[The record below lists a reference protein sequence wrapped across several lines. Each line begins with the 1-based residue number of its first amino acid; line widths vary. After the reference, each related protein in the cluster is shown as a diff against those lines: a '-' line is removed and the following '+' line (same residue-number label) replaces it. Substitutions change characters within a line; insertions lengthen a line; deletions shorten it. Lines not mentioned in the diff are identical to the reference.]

1 MDPFSEIAL
10 VVVFAAGFG
19 FVAHYLKQPT
29 LVGYLFAGIFLAA
42 LINAGVIPQDLHVL
56 MNTFS
61 KLGIAFLLFLVG
73 LEMNWG
79 SLRAIGKPALWTAL
93 GQIVFTFGIGFV
105 ILLVLGIELYPALY
119 ISIALTLSSTI
130 IIVQLLSQKRDLQS
144 LYGKIVVGFL
154 LVQDFVALLAL
165 IFLAGLSPQVEE
177 NISMISTL
185 GIFALS
191 LVKGGI
197 LIILSLILSKYVFPK
212 VLDFLGKSQE
222 LLFVFGNA
230 WGLGLAALMA
240 SPYIGFSY
248 EIGGFLAGLTLASSV
263 EHAQLASRIRPMR
276 DFFIMLFFVLLGS
289 QLVFTNI
296 SAIIV
301 PTILLSLF
309 VLIGNPLIVMFV
321 MSALGYRLRTS
332 FLASLTVAQIS
343 EFSLIIAARGKE
355 LGHLTDSEVSL
366 VTLVGVITIT
376 ISSYLILHGDELYSF
391 LRPSLKWMEFRGGK
405 LEKVFEANI
414 PYANHVILL
423 GVHRMGA
430 NILSALKAIEEQYVL
445 VDFDPAVVEKYS
457 GRKEPIIYGDISE
470 DEIKETAVLHRA
482 RAVISTIPDFDDNVH
497 LLQYIKKENPKAIVI
512 VTAENE
518 WEAKELY
525 ELGAQYVIL
534 PHFIGGLQIAQA
546 IKRDQDFE
554 HLDKLREHDLSL
566 MRHNA

>member
-19 FVAHYLKQPT
+19 FIAHYLKQPT

-42 LINAGVIPQDLHVL
+42 LIKAGFIPEDLHGL
-56 MNTFS
+56 MDIFS

-79 SLRAIGKPALWTAL
+79 SLKAVGKPALWIAL
-93 GQIVFTFGIGFV
+93 GQVVFTFGIGFI
-105 ILLVLGIELYPALY
+105 ILLTLGMEVTPAIY

-144 LYGKIVVGFL
+144 LYGKIVIGFL

-165 IFLAGLSPQVEE
+165 IFLAGLSQVGQ
-177 NISMISTL
+177 NASVVYTV
-185 GIFALS
+185 GVFTLS
-191 LVKGGI
+191 LIKGGI
-197 LIILSLILSKYVFPK
+197 LIVASLFLSKYVFPR

-263 EHAQLASRIRPMR
+263 EHSQLASRIRPMR

-289 QLVFTNI
+289 QLVFSNI
-296 SAIIV
+296 STIIV

-405 LEKVFEANI
+405 LEKVFNASV

-445 VDFDPAVVEKYS
+445 VDFDPEIVEKYKS
-457 GRKEPIIYGDISE
+457 RKEPIIYGDISE
-470 DEIKETAVLHRA
+470 DEIKEAAVLHRA
-482 RAVISTIPDFDDNVH
+482 RAVISTIPAFDDNVH
-497 LLQYIKKENPKAIVI
+497 LLQYIKKENPKVIVI